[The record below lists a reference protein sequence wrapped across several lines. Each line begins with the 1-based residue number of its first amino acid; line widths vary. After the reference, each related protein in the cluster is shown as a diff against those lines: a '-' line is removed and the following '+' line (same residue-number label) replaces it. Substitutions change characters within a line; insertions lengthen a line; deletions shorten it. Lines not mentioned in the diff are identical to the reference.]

1 METDLREKAF
11 YRSLMSGLFAGIVI
25 TIANLAYNFLY
36 RDLTSFNPSF
46 FVNVTTIIFISI
58 ILSVIAGIMYY
69 LIVPYA
75 KKSKILYIFLFVVLT
90 TFVTY
95 LAFTVHRSIDL
106 KVSAQFHGLFA
117 GIVIITGL
125 IDAFLIPYMAEH
137 KNPII

>member
-1 METDLREKAF
+1 METDLRESPF

-36 RDLTSFNPSF
+36 RDLTSFNPSY

-58 ILSVIAGIMYY
+58 LLSLVAGILYY

-75 KKSKILYIFLFVVLT
+75 KKSRLLYIILFVLLT
-90 TFVTY
+90 AFVTY
-95 LAFTVHRSIDL
+95 LAFTVQRSVDM
-106 KVSAQFHGLFA
+106 KVTTQFHGLFA

-125 IDAFLIPYMAEH
+125 VDAFLIPYMAEH